1 MASRESLLIAP
12 AAIPVRIRAE
22 TSPFLKPLR
31 IPEKSILSLSCVRAI
46 VIAPV
51 FHLLKSSPF
60 LRGEGIGD
68 TFSTRGPLEYSL
80 PRSEERRVGKEC
92 RSRWSPYH

>member
-51 FHLLKSSPF
+51 FSSYVGLCVVF
-60 LRGEGIGD
+60 LRCSLYIVVLLSVAASEYHTCKGEQ
-68 TFSTRGPLEYSL
+68 
-80 PRSEERRVGKEC
+80 EC
-92 RSRWSPYH
+92 AQADKKTEP